1 MTGHTIML
9 EQSST
14 ADVDRIWAVL
24 TNLSAAPEV
33 LSGVTRI
40 EVLTPGPY
48 AVGTTWRETRS
59 MMGRTETQE
68 MTVDTVEPPHRTVI
82 VAAASGVRYTTEFTV
97 RAVDG
102 GSVIRMEFTGEQAD
116 AGLASKAAWAL
127 FGRLG
132 AMITKRVMAADLR
145 DIAAAAEAT

>member
-1 MTGHTIML
+1 MAGHTIML

-24 TNLSAAPEV
+24 TDLTSAPDV

-68 MTVDTVEPPHRTVI
+68 MTVETVEPPHRTVI
-82 VAAASGVRYTTEFTV
+82 VATASGVHYTTEFTV
-97 RAVDG
+97 RAVGG

-116 AGLASKAAWAL
+116 AGLASKVAW
-127 FGRLG
+127 GRD
-132 AMITKRVMAADLR
+132 R
-145 DIAAAAEAT
+145 